1 MAWRTGY
8 DLPGHPYVVKA
19 VKADSSEA
27 DIYERLSQFPN
38 ASPNHTLPCKVIR
51 SDPPLLIMPA
61 VSEFMLPFPQWTLV
75 AILRCFDQVLEVR
88 FATIDLMVWTVLNR
102 NAQGVDFL
110 HQLKIAHLVR
120 LESYSVLR
128 WKLMSKHCTTAGL
141 RHRQLPLR

>member
-75 AILRCFDQVLEVR
+75 AILQCFDQVQIGR
-88 FATIDLMVWTVLNR
+88 
-102 NAQGVDFL
+102 
-110 HQLKIAHLVR
+110 AHV
-120 LESYSVLR
+120 
-128 WKLMSKHCTTAGL
+128 
-141 RHRQLPLR
+141 